1 MWWLLNHDENKGAEE
16 FRKLQEEK
24 KQRREETF
32 KRLLKRIGFVL
43 AGVSA
48 VVYLSI
54 VYILIKG
61 FETAIDSDK
70 LLLFLIIGA
79 VAGLSITVSLRIQGI
94 DLAKETKKA
103 VDVMERYTALISKEE
118 TIKVR
123 SINYHF
129 WVSLIKDIL
138 IKGVT
143 IVVSLYFAIEIIITG
158 MQDEKYFLLAF
169 ANIFMFLGFGLMA
182 LARAF
187 DYYME
192 NHIPYL
198 ERKIQLHEEVNKS
211 VKEYIRE
218 IDTPVEDGIESG
230 NDKVSNGIGEGIDTE
245 GIRTWDI
252 QTKSSRIRG

>member
-1 MWWLLNHDENKGAEE
+1 MNRDENKGAEE
-16 FRKLQEEK
+16 FRKLQEES

-43 AGVSA
+43 AGVST
-48 VVYLSI
+48 VVYLSV

-61 FETAIDSDK
+61 FENAIDSDK

-79 VAGLSITVSLRIQGI
+79 VAGLSMTVSLRIQGI

-103 VDVMERYTALISKEE
+103 IDVMERYTALSAKEE

-129 WVSLIKDIL
+129 WISLIKDIF
-138 IKGVT
+138 IRGVT
-143 IVVSLYFAIEIIITG
+143 IVATFYFAIEIIITG

-198 ERKIQLHEEVNKS
+198 ERKIKLYEEVNES
-211 VKEYIRE
+211 VEEHIGE
-218 IDTPVEDGIESG
+218 IDTPVEDRIESG
-230 NDKVSNGIGEGIDTE
+230 SDKVLNGVGEGSDAE
-245 GIRTWDI
+245 GIRN
-252 QTKSSRIRG
+252 

>member
-1 MWWLLNHDENKGAEE
+1 MIDENKGAEE

-48 VVYLSI
+48 VVYLSV

-61 FETAIDSDK
+61 FETAVESNK
-70 LLLFLIIGA
+70 LLVFLIVSAIFGI
-79 VAGLSITVSLRIQGI
+79 SMTVSLRIQGI
-94 DLAKETKKA
+94 DLAKETDKA
-103 VDVMERYTALISKEE
+103 MKVIDEYTKIMAVEKS
-118 TIKVR
+118 IKVR

-129 WVSLIKDIL
+129 WISLIKDIFT
-138 IKGVT
+138 KGVT

-182 LARAF
+182 LAKAF

-198 ERKIQLHEEVNKS
+198 KRKIQLHEEVEKS

-218 IDTPVEDGIESG
+218 INTPVEVGNESR
-230 NDKVSNGIGEGIDTE
+230 NDQVSNGVGEGSNSE
-245 GIRTWDI
+245 GIRT
-252 QTKSSRIRG
+252 

>member
-1 MWWLLNHDENKGAEE
+1 MLNQGAEE
-16 FRKLQEEK
+16 FRRLQEER

-48 VVYLSI
+48 VVYLTV

-61 FETAIDSDK
+61 FENAIESDR

-79 VAGLSITVSLRIQGI
+79 VAGLSMTVSLRIQGI
-94 DLAKETKKA
+94 DLAKETKQA
-103 VDVMERYTALISKEE
+103 IEVMDEYTKLMSVEKS
-118 TIKVR
+118 IKVR
-123 SINYHF
+123 SISYHF
-129 WVSLIKDIL
+129 WKSLLIDIFT
-138 IKGVT
+138 KGVT
-143 IVVSLYFAIEIIITG
+143 VVASLYFSIEIIITG

-182 LARAF
+182 LAKAF

-198 ERKIQLHEEVNKS
+198 KRKIQLHEEVEKS
-211 VKEYIRE
+211 VKERIRE
-218 IDTPVEDGIESG
+218 IDTPVEDRNESRD
-230 NDKVSNGIGEGIDTE
+230 NQVSLGAGEGSDTE
-245 GIRTWDI
+245 GIGT
-252 QTKSSRIRG
+252 

>member
-1 MWWLLNHDENKGAEE
+1 MNRDENKGAEE
-16 FRKLQEEK
+16 FRKLQEES

-43 AGVSA
+43 AGVST
-48 VVYLSI
+48 VVYLSV

-61 FETAIDSDK
+61 FENAIDSDK

-79 VAGLSITVSLRIQGI
+79 VAGLSMTVSLRIQGI

-103 VDVMERYTALISKEE
+103 IDVMERYTALSAKEE

-129 WVSLIKDIL
+129 WISLIKDIF
-138 IKGVT
+138 IRGVT
-143 IVVSLYFAIEIIITG
+143 IVATFYFAIEIIITG

-198 ERKIQLHEEVNKS
+198 ERKIKLYEEVNES
-211 VKEYIRE
+211 VEEHIGE
-218 IDTPVEDGIESG
+218 IDTPVEDRIESRS
-230 NDKVSNGIGEGIDTE
+230 DKVLNGIGEGSDTE
-245 GIRTWDI
+245 GIRN
-252 QTKSSRIRG
+252 

>member
-1 MWWLLNHDENKGAEE
+1 MKTKEPKSLENS
-16 FRKLQEEK
+16 K
-24 KQRREETF
+24 KKKSKEEETF

-79 VAGLSITVSLRIQGI
+79 VAGISITVSLRIQGI

-103 VDVMERYTALISKEE
+103 VDVMERYTALIAKEE

-158 MQDEKYFLLAF
+158 MQDEINFLFLAF

-198 ERKIQLHEEVNKS
+198 ERKIKLHEEVNKS

-245 GIRTWDI
+245 GIRT
-252 QTKSSRIRG
+252 